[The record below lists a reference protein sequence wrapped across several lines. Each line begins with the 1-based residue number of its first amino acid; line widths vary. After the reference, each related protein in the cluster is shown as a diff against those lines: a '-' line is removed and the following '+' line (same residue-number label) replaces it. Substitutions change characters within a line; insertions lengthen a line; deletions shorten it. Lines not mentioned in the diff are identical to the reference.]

1 MSVYY
6 LSFLTSIIL
15 IAFLSKKQIM
25 FSKKIVILKKQFWFI
40 AVAPISFLFLFRW
53 GVGVDANWYKG
64 SYPVTYM
71 TILQNPS
78 IPYKTDALFSFVTK
92 IFGALQ
98 IPYFWWLFALGAFYL
113 ISFYVFVN
121 KWSLNTPISIFLF
134 LTTDLFLFGFGAL
147 RQAFAMSF
155 LFLAYCEIKEQKKVA
170 LNKKIIVLFV
180 LSFLSHSSAL
190 IGILCFCVS
199 MIKIHPRTLMKMAVG
214 CIAICTV
221 TSFLLRKVVEM
232 TSYGKEFIGT
242 EFSENQISVT
252 GIIFS
257 SVILLAI
264 LLNYKEILEENQ
276 NNYFWINH
284 IFWYYVIMLNS
295 SSLIQTYRI
304 VYYFM
309 PAVVIVVPLLYS
321 VIRKARKRI
330 AFVSLILFV
339 SAFVFWNTY
348 YRHEGKVNYENY
360 STVFLYDDFLRWN

>member
-1 MSVYY
+1 MLVYY
-6 LSFLTSIIL
+6 LSFLASIIL
-15 IAFLSKKQIM
+15 IAFLSKKQTM
-25 FSKKIVILKKQFWFI
+25 FRKKVVALKKQFWFI

-64 SYPVTYM
+64 SYPITYM

-78 IPYKTDALFSFVTK
+78 VSYKTDVLFSLITK

-113 ISFYVFVN
+113 VSFYAFVN
-121 KWSLNTPISIFLF
+121 KWSLNTPMSIFLF

-147 RQAFAMSF
+147 RQALAMSF
-155 LFLAYCEIKEQKKVA
+155 LFFAYCEIREQEKIV
-170 LNKKIIVLFV
+170 LNKKVVVLFA

-199 MIKIHPRTLMKMAVG
+199 MIKIHPRTLVKMAVAG
-214 CIAICTV
+214 TALCTV
-221 TSFLLRKVVEM
+221 TSFFLRKVVEL

-264 LLNYKEILEENQ
+264 LMNYREVLEENN

-284 IFWYYVIMLNS
+284 IFWYYVVMLNS

-304 VYYFM
+304 AYYFM
-309 PAVVIVVPLLYS
+309 PAVIVVVPLLHS
-321 VIRKARKRI
+321 VIKKARRRVF
-330 AFVSLILFV
+330 FVSLILIISVFI
-339 SAFVFWNTY
+339 FWNTY
-348 YRHEGKVNYENY
+348 YKNEGKVNFESY
-360 STVFLYDDFLRWN
+360 STVFSYDDFLR